1 MFHVPEFDQVN
12 LSDSTLS
19 HLGISSLLG
28 LDDLQ
33 YESVLRQDAKD
44 VDDAG
49 DHPGL
54 HRRQTLGLRGVGRHR
69 VEDVDQDEEQG
80 DEERHPA

>member
-1 MFHVPEFDQVN
+1 MI
-12 LSDSTLS
+12 LSNSTIS

-33 YESVLRQDAKD
+33 YESVLRQNAED

-54 HRRQTLGLRGVGRHR
+54 HRREALGLRGVGRHR